1 MRGRLAIVALAAA
14 GAAACGSN
22 VQVRTQ
28 AAPGF
33 TTAGRSTF
41 RILPVPA
48 RTDGATLGA
57 NDPMMENSITNR
69 ALRQDVR
76 QALESRGYRPADG
89 GPADID
95 VALYAAA
102 NQALDIRTYNYG
114 YTWRGWPRE
123 YTEVTPYERGTVIV
137 DLVDPSTRQL
147 LWRGQ
152 GVAQVSTDP
161 NEYVDELG
169 KVVRSIAKKI
179 PAANPNTAS
188 R

>member
-1 MRGRLAIVALAAA
+1 MIRGLTIVALAV
-14 GAAACGSN
+14 GSVACGSG
-22 VQVRTQ
+22 VSVRTQ

-48 RTDGATLGA
+48 RTDGATLGS
-57 NDPMMENSITNR
+57 NDPMLENSITNR

-76 QALESRGYRPADG
+76 QAMESRGYRPADG
-89 GPADID
+89 TPADID

-102 NQALDIRTYNYG
+102 NQALDIHTYDYG

-137 DLVDPSTRQL
+137 DLVDPSTHRL

-152 GVAQVSTDP
+152 GVAQVSDNP
-161 NEYVDELG
+161 NTYVNELG